1 MHFQIRVLAVRMVFE
16 KLIRDYEEAQASSDN
31 LQIELPADE
40 EIVISKH
47 TKIMET
53 TMIMSIR

>member
-1 MHFQIRVLAVRMVFE
+1 MVFE

-47 TKIMET
+47 TNIMET